1 MNTNM
6 KRYLYIGIPV
16 LFCLILLFTVRP
28 WKSHAEPGKP
38 GEVASPKK
46 QGKQLLVADRAP
58 AGSQV
63 TYEFIMP
70 EEQQKRILKEAP
82 KLKVGDTLNSVLD
95 RLGAPLKDN
104 VDYGKKEASEPQ
116 HARALSYY
124 FAKRA
129 MNGGNAFDP
138 LVFIVFDEKGKLF
151 AVASNVDGIPEV
163 NWGQGFT
170 AQFGI
175 VH

>member
-1 MNTNM
+1 M
-6 KRYLYIGIPV
+6 KRNHLYVGIPV
-16 LFCLILLFTVRP
+16 LFCLLVLVFVRP

-38 GEVASPKK
+38 GTVASTAK

-58 AGSQV
+58 AGSQI

-70 EEQQKRILKEAP
+70 EEQQKRILKEGP
-82 KLKVGDTLNSVLD
+82 KLKVGDDLNTVLD

-104 VDYGKKEASEPQ
+104 VNYGKKDPSEPQ
-116 HARALSYY
+116 HGRALSYY
-124 FAKRA
+124 FAKRLV
-129 MNGGNAFDP
+129 NGDNAFDP
-138 LVFIVFDEKGKLF
+138 LLFVVFDEKGKLF
-151 AVASNVDGIPEV
+151 ALTANFNEVPEL
-163 NWGQGFT
+163 NWGQGIT

>member
-1 MNTNM
+1 M
-6 KRYLYIGIPV
+6 KRYLYIALPV
-16 LFCLILLFTVRP
+16 LFCVILLTVVRP
-28 WKSHAEPGKP
+28 WKSHAEPGKAAP
-38 GEVASPKK
+38 LASTEK

-63 TYEFIMP
+63 TYEYIMP

-82 KLKVGDTLNSVLD
+82 KLKVGDDLNSVLD

-104 VDYGKKEASEPQ
+104 VSYGKKDSSEPQ
-116 HARALSYY
+116 HGRALNYY
-124 FAKRA
+124 FAKRSLTGA
-129 MNGGNAFDP
+129 NDFDP
-138 LVFIVFDEKGKLF
+138 LVFVVFDEKGKLF
-151 AVASNVDGIPEV
+151 AVASNVNDVPEV
-163 NWGQGFT
+163 NWGAGIT

>member
-1 MNTNM
+1 M
-6 KRYLYIGIPV
+6 KRKLYIALPV
-16 LFCLILLFTVRP
+16 MFCLILLLVVRP

-38 GEVASPKK
+38 APVASTEK

-58 AGSQV
+58 AGSQI
-63 TYEFIMP
+63 TYEYIMP
-70 EEQQKRILKEAP
+70 EDQQKRVLKEAP
-82 KLKVGDTLNSVLD
+82 RLKVGDDLNTVLD

-104 VDYGKKEASEPQ
+104 VNYGKKDPADAP
-116 HARALSYY
+116 HGRALNYY
-124 FAKRA
+124 FAKRTLTA
-129 MNGGNAFDP
+129 DNFFDP

-151 AVASNVDGIPEV
+151 AVTSNVNDIPEV
-163 NWGQGFT
+163 NWGQGIT

>member
-1 MNTNM
+1 M
-6 KRYLYIGIPV
+6 KRNYLFIGLPV
-16 LFCLILLFTVRP
+16 LFCGILLFTVRP

-46 QGKQLLVADRAP
+46 QGKQLLVVDRAP

-82 KLKVGDTLNSVLD
+82 KLKIGDDLNSVLD

-104 VDYGKKEASEPQ
+104 VNYGKKDPSEPQ
-116 HARALSYY
+116 HGRALNYY
-124 FAKRA
+124 FAKRTLS
-129 MNGGNAFDP
+129 GDNAFDP
-138 LVFIVFDEKGKLF
+138 LVFIVFDQKGKLF
-151 AVASNVDGIPEV
+151 AVTSNITEVPEL
-163 NWGQGFT
+163 NWGAGIT